1 MTTQTYQQAS
11 QRFLAQAKQELA
23 AGDLPQSSEKG
34 WGATAQILKAV
45 AEQRGWEHSRH
56 RHHLVT
62 VSRLRAETGDG
73 DIRRLFNTASALHE
87 NFYEN
92 MMSAEDI
99 AESLDDVQAL
109 LREARDA
116 AETGVTT
123 SRARVSL
130 TEAVGT
136 CCSDGL
142 GFCESHPAVGS
153 VQPQGNNP
161 TQD

>member
-23 AGDLPQSSEKG
+23 AGDLPQASEKG

-87 NFYEN
+87 NT
-92 MMSAEDI
+92 MSAEDI
-99 AESLDDVQAL
+99 VESLDDVQAL
-109 LREARDA
+109 LERL
-116 AETGVTT
+116 ETLLEQV
-123 SRARVSL
+123 
-130 TEAVGT
+130 
-136 CCSDGL
+136 
-142 GFCESHPAVGS
+142 
-153 VQPQGNNP
+153 
-161 TQD
+161 

>member
-34 WGATAQILKAV
+34 WGPTAQILKAV

-62 VSRLRAETGDG
+62 VSRLRAETGD
-73 DIRRLFNTASALHE
+73 IRRLFSTASALHE

-92 MMSAEDI
+92 TMSAEDI
-99 AESLDDVQAL
+99 AESLEDVQAL
-109 LREARDA
+109 LDRL
-116 AETGVTT
+116 ETLLEQV
-123 SRARVSL
+123 
-130 TEAVGT
+130 
-136 CCSDGL
+136 
-142 GFCESHPAVGS
+142 
-153 VQPQGNNP
+153 
-161 TQD
+161 

>member
-1 MTTQTYQQAS
+1 MKAEPASLPRQAAVANLQKQQQEPPVTTQQYQQAS
-11 QRFLAQAKQELA
+11 AHFLAQARQELA
-23 AGDLPQSSEKG
+23 DGDLPQASEKG

-92 MMSAEDI
+92 TMPAFEVAEG
-99 AESLDDVQAL
+99 LDDVEAL
-109 LREARDA
+109 MDKLIPLL
-116 AETGVTT
+116 
-123 SRARVSL
+123 S
-130 TEAVGT
+130 
-136 CCSDGL
+136 
-142 GFCESHPAVGS
+142 
-153 VQPQGNNP
+153 P
-161 TQD
+161 T